1 MALNLSVTSA
11 LNLTLEGST
20 GSFSV
25 GRNVGSDQ
33 TVEVKYFLTHVGLNL
48 MSGSNEELLRHLAP
62 VREVF
67 PSRDLGF
74 DELMQRDI
82 DDARVSSELV
92 PYLLDR
98 KSRDL
103 VKLFPPI
110 VVVVMPVETNA
121 NRPAPRYAAVSQEQ
135 RVENGNSVEV
145 IRSGAPGQE
154 VFEFVQPSVNGK
166 LYEHDLVRLKLN
178 TNKCR
183 LVIVDGQHRAMALLA
198 LYRNLKQDWED
209 KNKAPYRDYY
219 EEWTPNY
226 IKGFELANI
235 SLPVMFCTFPALD
248 ENFTGSYDVIMAARS
263 IFLTLNKTARQV
275 SASRNRLLDD
285 NDIIALFLRDT
296 LSSIKAR
303 DDLHATTPLRI
314 HNIELDQAHDRVRLE
329 SPIALSGVNHI
340 YYLIEHIMLNQ
351 LEDVSGA
358 KPRAGNYYLRSD
370 LDGYGAL
377 RRLNGHNLLGA
388 DLAKTTGR
396 FVYTAEAAKILDTS
410 FRERFGGLI
419 VAALERFAP
428 FETHAGA
435 VLWLDEQLRTQANT
449 KIRPILFEGQ
459 GIGRTFESHRAYLAS
474 KVREKEFGDEAPK
487 LLEILARL
495 TATQKL
501 VAEFE
506 AKFKDER
513 AWRFV
518 SGAVDRKVFRDE
530 AGGLHPKVSAFITWL
545 YENVLTTVAFQ
556 TALIAGFFSE
566 VERCNLDR
574 EKTGLAPLGVH
585 EAFEVFIGDVNQFFR
600 VGKSGD
606 FRRLV
611 ELFQGT
617 LGDEIGEW
625 KITPSASTFNKV
637 VFRQE
642 MQPAQWPKYKYLLLE
657 LWRGAETP
665 LEAALN
671 HQRDIARRQ
680 IFSSL
685 EKEYQKEFLDRNM
698 RREETLTAVERADI
712 RQEAYDAYSKFLR
725 NLGWRLADV
734 PTKKFLVETPKD
746 EDATVA
752 PQIPAEQWDGAEGE
766 LPESNDDPQD
776 VVV

>member
-1 MALNLSVTSA
+1 MSLNLSVTSA

-25 GRNVGSDQ
+25 GRDAGSDQ

-67 PSRDLGF
+67 PSRDLDF
-74 DELMQRDI
+74 NELMQRDI

-121 NRPAPRYAAVSQEQ
+121 NRPAERYAKVTREQ
-135 RVENGNSVEV
+135 RVENGHNSEIV
-145 IRSGAPGQE
+145 RSGGAGQE
-154 VFEFVQPSVNGK
+154 MFEFIQPLVGGK
-166 LYEHDLVRLKLN
+166 LFQHDLVRLKLN
-178 TNKCR
+178 TNRTR

-226 IKGFELANI
+226 IRGFELANI

-248 ENFTGSYDVIMAARS
+248 ETFEGDYDVIQAARS

-275 SASRNRLLDD
+275 SQSRNRLLDD
-285 NDIIALFLRDT
+285 NDIIALFLRNT
-296 LSSIKAR
+296 LSTIKTR
-303 DDLHATTPLRI
+303 DDILAPTPVRI

-329 SPIALSGVNHI
+329 SAIALSGVNHI
-340 YYLIEHIMLNQ
+340 YYLIEHIMLNR

-370 LDGYGAL
+370 LGNGAL
-377 RRLNGHNLLGA
+377 RRLDGDNLLGA
-388 DLAKTTGR
+388 DVAGSTSR
-396 FVYTAEAAKILDTS
+396 FIYTAEAGAVLETA
-410 FRERFGGLI
+410 FREKYGAVI
-419 VAALERFAP
+419 VSTFDQFAP
-428 FETHAGA
+428 FDAHASA
-435 VLWLDEQLRTQANT
+435 VLWLDEQLRAQANT

-459 GIGRTFESHRAYLAS
+459 GIGRTFDTHRNYLAS
-474 KVREKEFGDEAPK
+474 KVRDKEFGDEAPK
-487 LLEILARL
+487 LEEILARL
-495 TATQKL
+495 TATQRL
-501 VAEFE
+501 VGDFE
-506 AKFKDER
+506 TKFKEER
-513 AWRFV
+513 ARRFIA
-518 SGAVDRKVFRDE
+518 SSADKKTLRTETGAPLSKVVTF
-530 AGGLHPKVSAFITWL
+530 VTSL
-545 YENVLTTVAFQ
+545 YENVFTTVAFQ
-556 TALIAGFFSE
+556 TALIAGFFGE
-566 VERCNLDR
+566 LERANIER
-574 EKTGLAPLGVH
+574 EKIGEAPLDTT
-585 EAFEVFIGDVNQFFR
+585 ETFNVFIKDINAFFR
-600 VGKSGD
+600 IERTGA

-617 LGDEIGEW
+617 LGEDVADW
-625 KITPSASTFNKV
+625 KITPSASTFSRV
-637 VFRQE
+637 VYRGE

-657 LWRGAETP
+657 LWRATDTP
-665 LEAALN
+665 LAATLTA
-671 HQRDIARRQ
+671 QRDIARRQ

-685 EKEYQKEFLDRNM
+685 EKEYQKEFLERNL
-698 RREETLTAVERADI
+698 RREETLTTSERSEI
-712 RQEAYDAYSKFLR
+712 RNAAYDAFSKFLR
-725 NLGWRLADV
+725 NLCWNV
-734 PTKKFLVETPKD
+734 SEIPSKKYLVETPKD

-752 PQIPAEQWDGAEGE
+752 PDVPEEEWDGTE
-766 LPESNDDPQD
+766 PEPTTLDENAPEA
-776 VVV
+776 

>member
-1 MALNLSVTSA
+1 MSLNLSVTSA

-25 GRNVGSDQ
+25 GRDAGSNQ

-67 PSRDLGF
+67 PSRDLDF
-74 DELMQRDI
+74 NELMQRDI

-110 VVVVMPVETNA
+110 VVVVMPVEANA
-121 NRPAPRYAAVSQEQ
+121 NRPAPRYAKVTHDQ
-135 RVENGNSVEV
+135 RVEAGHPSE
-145 IRSGAPGQE
+145 ILRSGEAGQE
-154 VFEFVQPSVNGK
+154 MFEFIQPSVGGK
-166 LYEHDLVRLKLN
+166 VFQHDLVRLKLN
-178 TNKCR
+178 TNRTR

-209 KNKAPYRDYY
+209 KNKAPYKDYY

-226 IKGFELANI
+226 ILGFELANI

-248 ENFTGSYDVIMAARS
+248 ETFEGDYDVIQAARS

-296 LSSIKAR
+296 LSAIKMR
-303 DDLHATTPLRI
+303 DDILAPTPMRI

-329 SPIALSGVNHI
+329 SSIALSGVNHI
-340 YYLIEHIMLNQ
+340 YYLIEHIMLNR

-370 LDGYGAL
+370 LGNFGAMRRLDGY
-377 RRLNGHNLLGA
+377 NLLGA
-388 DLAKTTGR
+388 DVASSTSR
-396 FVYTAEAAKILDTS
+396 FIYTAEAGDVLGTAFQEKYGS
-410 FRERFGGLI
+410 VI
-419 VAALERFAP
+419 VSTFDRFAP
-428 FETHAGA
+428 FDAHASA
-435 VLWLDEQLRTQANT
+435 ALWLDQQLQAQANT

-459 GIGRTFESHRAYLAS
+459 GIGRTFESHRAYLAG
-474 KVREKEFGDEAPK
+474 KVRDKEFGAEAPK
-487 LLEILARL
+487 LEEILARL

-501 VAEFE
+501 VVEFE
-506 AKFKDER
+506 AKFKEER
-513 AWRFV
+513 AQRFIM
-518 SGAVDRKVFRDE
+518 GASDRKVLRTD
-530 AGGLHPKVSAFITWL
+530 AGAPLPKVVAFVTWL
-545 YENVLTTVAFQ
+545 YENVFTTVAFQ
-556 TALIAGFFSE
+556 TALVAGFFGE
-566 VERCNLDR
+566 LERANIEREKEGEPALDTTEAFNVFIKDINAFFQVERSN
-574 EKTGLAPLGVH
+574 
-585 EAFEVFIGDVNQFFR
+585 
-600 VGKSGD
+600 D

-611 ELFQGT
+611 ELFQGA
-617 LGDEIGEW
+617 LGENIGEW
-625 KITPSASTFNKV
+625 KITPSSSTFTRV
-637 VFRQE
+637 VSRQE

-657 LWRGAETP
+657 LWRAADTP
-665 LEAALN
+665 LADTLTA
-671 HQRDIARRQ
+671 QRDIARRQ

-685 EKEYQKEFLDRNM
+685 EKEYQKEFLERHL
-698 RREETLTAVERADI
+698 RREETLTAAERAEI
-712 RQEAYDAYSKFLR
+712 RTDAYNAFSKFLR
-725 NLGWRLADV
+725 NLGWKALEV
-734 PTKKFLVETPKD
+734 PSKKSLVETPQD

-752 PQIPAEQWDGAEGE
+752 PEIPAEEWDGAETE
-766 LPESNDDPQD
+766 PTTLDEDALEI
-776 VVV
+776 